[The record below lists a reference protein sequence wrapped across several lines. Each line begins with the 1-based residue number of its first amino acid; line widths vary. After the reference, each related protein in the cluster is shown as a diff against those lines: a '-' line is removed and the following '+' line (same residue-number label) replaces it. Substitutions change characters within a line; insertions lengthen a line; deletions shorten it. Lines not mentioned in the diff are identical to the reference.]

1 MAESYSVSAVFSLK
15 DNLSNRLKS
24 ISDNMAQVAEK
35 PKRISAGLGTILKGA
50 GVFSIVNKGVS
61 LLTSNIGGAVSRFD
75 KLNNFP
81 KVMSAMG
88 ASTQDSTAAMKKMSN
103 AIDGLPTSLDDIA
116 STAQNLFPIMKNDI
130 GKASDSAIA
139 LNNAFLASGAS
150 GADASRGLQQYTQM
164 LSAGKVDMQSWKTLQ
179 ETMPYA
185 LQQTAKSFGIA
196 SGSSQELYEKLKSG
210 EITMDQLNDKFIELN
225 GGANG
230 FANVA
235 KTATGGI
242 GTAFTNLGNRV
253 KKGLADVIEALDKA
267 SVTITGSSIAYN
279 IGMIGTFIKDAL
291 TNASKS
297 ISDFANKAKPYF
309 DVVKNAFS
317 QMAPAVKAAIDA
329 VVQSLSIM
337 NNQTSSSKSGIDSFK
352 GAMNNVV
359 GVVKTVSQFIQ
370 DNSDKIASLI
380 RLLPALAVGWL
391 AFKVGSSVIG
401 NVTSRVVGLIS
412 VFNNFSPLLSGIGNG
427 FINTFNKARS
437 SIGSFIS
444 TSGQIISK
452 YQGISDAASILR
464 RNGTG
469 TFEAMRVSTMAYV
482 PSSQGVMVA
491 IGQMSRKLSALKDTG
506 VNAFTGMLS
515 GIKGVPSAMLNAVKH
530 PITSIG
536 SLFLSLKVT
545 AVSSIRAIGV
555 VIASNPIGLALTV
568 ITLAVV
574 AFATA
579 WTKNI
584 GHIREYTGAFLNAI
598 KNAFMSIGNIFK
610 PMMSSLQPLMPLL
623 KGLAVL
629 LGGVLLAPLALL
641 ASAVTLLVDGFRAL
655 MAVLAT
661 VVIAIRSLVTAVAKG
676 GVAIAKFLTGDVK
689 GAAQEAKG
697 AVKSIGSGIND
708 IKDTWSAFGK
718 DSATAGVI
726 NGFKKVGQETDK
738 NSTKAKKAEDAF
750 TQLGVAGSKAT
761 TTIGSSLET
770 VSSAMQSAFSSEKM
784 SGYTKSASE
793 ITKRFADDTKVANT
807 KLEESIKS
815 SGTKRIALTNEAMQ
829 GILDVQGKRNGE
841 MIALMNDN
849 KNMLVTNKD
858 LEGNQLT
865 ESQRNA
871 LMQQNEAIRNG
882 LMQQQELY
890 IQAAQTK
897 IANGQKLSQTEI
909 QAVQSNLNALYQ
921 NQTETIT
928 TNEEQIKALKDQMA
942 QAETASQKANYQAQ
956 IDALSVKNEQM
967 SVKQNEA
974 GVQMFALLQQQG
986 SLNSQTVADGL
997 NNMHATTDQQLSGIY
1012 QAYVNSGASID
1023 QQLTVL
1029 KGIMQQRGFEASSGL
1044 MNALKTGDFS
1054 QVGQQKKDEVIRG
1067 LSTLP
1072 PEMFKNGDSGKNK
1085 LIDGLKNNAIKVSDA
1100 GEYINSLGSRGADKA
1115 KGKYEQAGSTSGESL
1130 RSGIAS
1136 KGGSVQNA
1144 GSDLAGKGAQ
1154 GARSQKSAFE
1164 SVGGFIGNGL
1174 AEGLRASFPAVASA
1188 AEALVGVAKKAAQ
1201 AVAKIHSPSRLF
1213 RDEVGKYI
1221 AQGVAVGI
1229 NDNASEA
1236 EIAMSNL
1243 IEQTN
1248 QKANSG
1254 FNFDVNGSGQI
1265 EMTTDNSTFG
1275 LLQEIKSAI
1284 QKGQVIMVDSNK
1296 LVGATAHGYDAE
1308 LGNIF
1313 FDKGRN
1319 QL

>member
-1 MAESYSVSAVFSLK
+1 MADSYSVSAVFSLK

-24 ISDNMAQVAEK
+24 ISDNMSQVAEK
-35 PKRISAGLGTILKGA
+35 PKKISAGLGTILKGA
-50 GVFSIVNKGVS
+50 GVFAVVNKGMS
-61 LLTSNIGGAVSRFD
+61 LMTSNISGAVSRFD

-88 ASTQDSTAAMKKMSN
+88 ASTQDSTAAMKKMSD

-116 STAQNLFPIMKNDI
+116 GTAQNLFPIMKNDI

-253 KKGLADVIEALDKA
+253 KKGLADVIDAVDKA
-267 SVTITGSSIAYN
+267 SVTITGASIAYN
-279 IGMIGTFIKDAL
+279 IGQLGTFIKNVL
-291 TNASKS
+291 TSASRY
-297 ISDFANKAKPYF
+297 IGEFANKAKPYF
-309 DVVKNAFS
+309 DVVKNAFT
-317 QMAPAVKAAIDA
+317 QMEPAVKAAIDA

-380 RLLPALAVGWL
+380 RLLPTLAVGWL
-391 AFKVGSSVIG
+391 AFKAGSSVIG
-401 NVTSRVVGLIS
+401 NVTSSVVGLIGI
-412 VFNNFSPLLSGIGNG
+412 FNKFSPLLSGIGNG
-427 FINTFNKARS
+427 FINTFNKANS
-437 SIGSFIS
+437 SIGSLIS

-452 YQGISDAASILR
+452 YQGISNAASILR

-469 TFEAMRVSTMAYV
+469 AFEAMRLSTMAYV
-482 PSSQGVMVA
+482 PSSQGAMVA
-491 IGQMSRKLSALKDTG
+491 IGQMSRKLSSLKDTG
-506 VNAFTGMLS
+506 INAFTGMVA
-515 GIKGVPSAMLNAVKH
+515 GIKGTPSAILNAFKH

-536 SLFLSLKVT
+536 LLFGGLKTTIVGT
-545 AVSSIRAIGV
+545 MRAIGV
-555 VIASNPIGLALTV
+555 AIASNPIGLALTA
-568 ITLAVV
+568 ISLAVV

-584 GHIREYTGAFLNAI
+584 GHIREYTSAFLNAI

-610 PMMSSLQPLMPLL
+610 PMMGSLQPLMPLL
-623 KGLAVL
+623 KGLATI
-629 LGGVLLAPLALL
+629 LGGVLLVPIGLVAG
-641 ASAVTLLVDGFRAL
+641 AVTLLVDGFRAL
-655 MAVLAT
+655 IAVIAT
-661 VVIAIRSLVTAVAKG
+661 VVIGIKSLVS
-676 GVAIAKFLTGDVK
+676 AIANGGSAIKKFLTGDVK
-689 GAAQEAKG
+689 GAAQDAKN

-726 NGFKKVGQETDK
+726 NGFNKVGQETDK
-738 NSTKAKKAEDAF
+738 NATKAKKAEDAF
-750 TQLGVAGSKAT
+750 TKLGVAGSNAT

-793 ITKRFADDTKVANT
+793 ITQRFADETKVANT
-807 KLEESIKS
+807 KLEESIKA

-849 KNMLVTNKD
+849 KNMLVSNKD

-897 IANGQKLSQTEI
+897 IANGQRLSQAEI

-921 NQTETIT
+921 NESDTIT
-928 TNEEQIKALKDQMA
+928 TNEEQIKALKEQMA
-942 QAETASQKANYQAQ
+942 QADTASQKANYQAQ
-956 IDALSVKNEQM
+956 IDALGVKNEQM
-967 SVKQNEA
+967 VTKQNEA
-974 GVQMFALLQQQG
+974 GVQMFTLLQQQG
-986 SLNSQTVADGL
+986 SLNAQTVADGL

-1023 QQLTVL
+1023 QQLIVL
-1029 KGIMQQRGFEASSGL
+1029 KGIMQQRGFEASNSL
-1044 MNALKTGDFS
+1044 MSALKSGNFS
-1054 QVGQQKKDEVIRG
+1054 KIGQDKANEVING

-1072 PEMFKNGDSGKNK
+1072 TSMFKGGDSGKNK
-1085 LIDGLKNNAIKVSDA
+1085 LIDGLRSNAIKVSDA
-1100 GEYINSLGSRGADKA
+1100 GEYLNIQGSKGADKA
-1115 KGKYEQAGSTSGESL
+1115 KDKYEKAG
-1130 RSGIAS
+1130 S
-1136 KGGSVQNA
+1136 KGGDATKSGLLSKKGDVRDA
-1144 GSDLAGKGAQ
+1144 GDTLGFNGAKGASGREGDFRASGKQ
-1154 GARSQKSAFE
+1154 L
-1164 SVGGFIGNGL
+1164 GNGL
-1174 AEGLRASFPAVASA
+1174 ASGMNDSLPAVRA
-1188 AEALVGVAKKAAQ
+1188 AANSLIDEANKAAK
-1201 AVAKIHSPSRLF
+1201 AKAQIHSPSRLF
-1213 RDEVGKYI
+1213 RDQVGKYI
-1221 AQGVAVGI
+1221 AEGVAVGI
-1229 NDNASEA
+1229 EENKARAQE
-1236 EIAMSNL
+1236 AMSNL
-1243 IEQTN
+1243 LELTNKKASSGYDMSFNTNGKIEIS
-1248 QKANSG
+1248 NS
-1254 FNFDVNGSGQI
+1254 
-1265 EMTTDNSTFG
+1265 NSMMS
-1275 LLQEIKSAI
+1275 LLQEIKNAI
-1284 QKGQVIMVDSNK
+1284 QNGQVIMLDSNK
-1296 LVGATAHGYDAE
+1296 LVGATAGNFDSA
-1308 LGNIF
+1308 LGDIMT
-1313 FDKGRN
+1313 DRSRN